1 MPETPGARRVPM
13 ARRDRRPGWG
23 PVRAAPWPGP
33 VLRGQSVISNEMR
46 PHAWGAGRE
55 SASVEVINYYLV
67 YVFPFS
73 LILPGK

>member
-1 MPETPGARRVPM
+1 M
-13 ARRDRRPGWG
+13 
-23 PVRAAPWPGP
+23 
-33 VLRGQSVISNEMR
+33 RGER
-46 PHAWGAGRE
+46 GE